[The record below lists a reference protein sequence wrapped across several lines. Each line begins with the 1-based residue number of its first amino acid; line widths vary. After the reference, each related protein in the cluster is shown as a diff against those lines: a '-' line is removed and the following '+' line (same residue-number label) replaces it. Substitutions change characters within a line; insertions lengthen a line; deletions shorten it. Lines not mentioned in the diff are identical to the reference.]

1 MPEFIDKTEQELK
14 ILIDKALGLR
24 KAWEQRRLEAENQI
38 KSLDAKITAYQIAL
52 KDYWENIDFED
63 RLKK

>member
-1 MPEFIDKTEQELK
+1 MQESIDKTEQELK
-14 ILIDKALGLR
+14 MLIDKALELR
-24 KAWEQRRLEAENQI
+24 KAWEQRRLEAESQI
-38 KSLDAKITAYQIAL
+38 KSLDAKITAYQTAL

>member
-1 MPEFIDKTEQELK
+1 MQESIDKTEQELK
-14 ILIDKALGLR
+14 ILIDKALDLR

-38 KSLDAKITAYQIAL
+38 KSLDAKITAYQTAL
-52 KDYWENIDFED
+52 KDYWENIDFAD